1 MTNEVLSVAELRA
14 RLLQTCQLIIDSC
27 DLLCQA
33 DRDLGDGDHG
43 VTMARAFTAAKEGLE
58 ASAPVSAGADFSMIG
73 SKLMGAGGTAGIVF
87 GTWFST
93 LGRTVADRA
102 LDAGTLAAGMTAA
115 AQSVQARGKVVLGE
129 KTMLDAWYPA
139 LAALQ
144 SGGSLV
150 DAVGAG
156 AREAAAGRDATK
168 DLVATKGRASYL
180 GERSVGHI
188 DPGAASTA
196 LLLEALDAVV
206 RGGSGADGA
215 ADGAADQEVG
225 A

>member
-1 MTNEVLSVAELRA
+1 MTNEVLSAAELRA
-14 RLLQTCQLIIDSC
+14 RLLRTCQSIIDSC

-115 AQSVQARGKVVLGE
+115 AQNVQARGKVVLGE
-129 KTMLDAWYPA
+129 KTMFDALSPA
-139 LAALQ
+139 VEALTAAVGNGADAALKQ
-144 SGGSLV
+144 AAVAAKAGV
-150 DAVGAG
+150 DAT
-156 AREAAAGRDATK
+156 RQMI
-168 DLVATKGRASYL
+168 ATKGKAKTL
-180 GERSVGHI
+180 GERSLGFP
-188 DPGAASTA
+188 DPGAISVALIFEGLSTTA
-196 LLLEALDAVV
+196 
-206 RGGSGADGA
+206 
-215 ADGAADQEVG
+215 
-225 A
+225 

>member
-14 RLLQTCQLIIDSC
+14 RLLRTCQLIIDSC

-129 KTMLDAWYPA
+129 KTMLDALGPAAEA
-139 LAALQ
+139 LAAAAGNGADAALKQ
-144 SGGSLV
+144 AAAAARAGV
-150 DAVGAG
+150 DAT
-156 AREAAAGRDATK
+156 RQMI
-168 DLVATKGRASYL
+168 ATKGKAKTL
-180 GERSVGHI
+180 GERSLGFP
-188 DPGAASTA
+188 DPGAISVSLILEGLSTPA
-196 LLLEALDAVV
+196 
-206 RGGSGADGA
+206 
-215 ADGAADQEVG
+215 
-225 A
+225 